1 MLGQGMWTASLA
13 LWTFCWRV
21 PFREDLFLPSG
32 ESELPLGSSDE
43 LIIVNHGREF
53 LQPRHRARFDA
64 LVSSSMTTPSRRK
77 SVDETVRTRSLG
89 DTRCAKSPL
98 TASFSLSLTHTEVLL
113 GPPVYLHYMPLSVE
127 DMRSKISFRK
137 ISKFS
142 HPTLSLSLLL
152 PHRLVKV
159 DRSGGGFGI
168 SLSGNA
174 PVFIRAVDEGGP
186 AQLAGL
192 RAGDTLLAINGLNV
206 R

>member
-1 MLGQGMWTASLA
+1 MCQI
-13 LWTFCWRV
+13 
-21 PFREDLFLPSG
+21 
-32 ESELPLGSSDE
+32 SSHC
-43 LIIVNHGREF
+43 LI
-53 LQPRHRARFDA
+53 L
-64 LVSSSMTTPSRRK
+64 
-77 SVDETVRTRSLG
+77 
-89 DTRCAKSPL
+89 
-98 TASFSLSLTHTEVLL
+98 SLSLTHTEVLL
-113 GPPVYLHYMPLSVE
+113 GPPVSLHYMPLSVE
-127 DMRSKISFRK
+127 DMRSKFLSEK
-137 ISKFS
+137 SQNS
-142 HPTLSLSLLL
+142 PTPLSLSLLLLLL